1 MQEGRIWWDL
11 SRSRKPSLSQA
22 RENMR
27 PRCNFF
33 FWLAFFDLKKKD
45 DQEKA
50 EEAAEQTNVIC
61 DPSIF
66 LGFTLNF
73 NFDTEF
79 YWDFIFTDQNFASQ
93 MAVPQPIQNSRLY
106 ILCEFVLRT

>member
-27 PRCNFF
+27 PRCNFCF
-33 FWLAFFDLKKKD
+33 CLLFLTQIKD
-45 DQEKA
+45 DKKKA